1 MALRGPCRHRSPSS
15 VPSGRAE
22 AWFAPNA
29 GTPFMHKGFLRNRPS
44 TTRGHVNDID
54 TVLSHAPPLREQCN
68 EFPPCRPSAFAT
80 LYDLAGALA
89 RAAFPG
95 CWRLTDCRAGPA
107 ARGPTGRDR
116 DVSVASGDAFLPP
129 MDLDRWGEVER
140 EEKKTQDGTRFAF
153 ADYERIAA
161 LEAGDLTSS
170 PASGRMRRCLK
181 RGGPLSTR
189 HANGPCPA

>member
-1 MALRGPCRHRSPSS
+1 
-15 VPSGRAE
+15 
-22 AWFAPNA
+22 
-29 GTPFMHKGFLRNRPS
+29 
-44 TTRGHVNDID
+44 
-54 TVLSHAPPLREQCN
+54 
-68 EFPPCRPSAFAT
+68 
-80 LYDLAGALA
+80 
-89 RAAFPG
+89 
-95 CWRLTDCRAGPA
+95 
-107 ARGPTGRDR
+107 
-116 DVSVASGDAFLPP
+116 